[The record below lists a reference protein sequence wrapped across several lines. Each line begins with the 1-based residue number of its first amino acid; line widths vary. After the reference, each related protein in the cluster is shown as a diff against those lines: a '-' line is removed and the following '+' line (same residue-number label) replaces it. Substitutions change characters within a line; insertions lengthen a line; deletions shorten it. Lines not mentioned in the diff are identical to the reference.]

1 VDPPCSDLG
10 TLAARPD
17 ARWRKSPETVERL
30 ATLQRRILERGV
42 RALRPGGTLV
52 YSTCT
57 ISERENERVVAD
69 LLERVEVLADEL
81 GTEHPQLASARDP
94 RFLQVRPDRD
104 RTDGFFIARMRK
116 P

>member
-1 VDPPCSDLG
+1 
-10 TLAARPD
+10 
-17 ARWRKSPETVERL
+17 
-30 ATLQRRILERGV
+30 
-42 RALRPGGTLV
+42 V

-57 ISERENERVVAD
+57 ISEHEGEGAVAGMLDRDGAVAD
-69 LLERVEVLADEL
+69 NL
-81 GTEHPQLASARDP
+81 GAEHPGHASPRDP